1 VAHRGRVESS
11 SFLLRLLLREGI
23 RVEKRILLVEDDA
36 SFREVFTRALGM
48 ALASEHLDVSFVEAG
63 TLAAAR
69 VRLKEGGLD
78 AALIDVTIPD
88 GDGLELV
95 GEINNGG
102 GLGSPIPT
110 MVLTVSLE
118 TSVAGRAIEQGARG
132 ALSKVASMP
141 ETVDAIKRLTDAYRS
156 SA

>member
-1 VAHRGRVESS
+1 
-11 SFLLRLLLREGI
+11 
-23 RVEKRILLVEDDA
+23 VEKRILLVEDDA

-48 ALASEHLDVSFVEAG
+48 ALASEHFDVSFVEAG

-78 AALIDVTIPD
+78 AALIDVTMPD
-88 GDGLELV
+88 GNGLELV

-102 GLGSPIPT
+102 GVGSPIPT
-110 MVLTVSLE
+110 MVLTASLE

-132 ALSKVASMP
+132 ALSKLASMP
-141 ETVDAIKRLTDAYRS
+141 ETVNAIKRLTDAYRS

>member
-1 VAHRGRVESS
+1 M
-11 SFLLRLLLREGI
+11 F
-23 RVEKRILLVEDDA
+23 VEDDA
-36 SFREVFTRALGM
+36 SFREALTRAFGS

-63 TLAAAR
+63 SLAEAR

-78 AALIDVTIPD
+78 AALIDVTMPD

-110 MVLTVSLE
+110 MVLTASLE

-132 ALSKVASMP
+132 ALSKLASMP
-141 ETVDAIKRLTDAYRS
+141 ETVDTIKRLTDAYRS

>member
-1 VAHRGRVESS
+1 MAHRARVESS
-11 SFLLRLLLREGI
+11 SFLLRLLLPGGI
-23 RVEKRILLVEDDA
+23 EIEKRILLVEDDA

-48 ALASEHLDVSFVEAG
+48 ALASEHFDVSFVEAG

-78 AALIDVTIPD
+78 AALIDVTMPD

-102 GLGSPIPT
+102 GVGSPIPT
-110 MVLTVSLE
+110 MVLAASLE

-132 ALSKVASMP
+132 ALSKLASMP

>member
-1 VAHRGRVESS
+1 
-11 SFLLRLLLREGI
+11 
-23 RVEKRILLVEDDA
+23 
-36 SFREVFTRALGM
+36 M
-48 ALASEHLDVSFVEAG
+48 ALASEHFDVSFVEAS

-69 VRLKEGGLD
+69 VRLKEGNLD
-78 AALIDVTIPD
+78 AALIDVTMPD

-110 MVLTVSLE
+110 MVLTASLE
-118 TSVAGRAIEQGARG
+118 PSVAGRAIEQGARG

-141 ETVDAIKRLTDAYRS
+141 ETVDTIKRLTDAYRS